1 MTRRQLP
8 ILPEP
13 SINQESREVR
23 APLMSGPDEA
33 STDAITWHA
42 SVVQGMSAI
51 WGPQT
56 AVVLREIW
64 AAEHA

>member
-1 MTRRQLP
+1 MTRRKLP
-8 ILPEP
+8 APLEP
-13 SINQESREVR
+13 SIHEESREVR
-23 APLMSGPDEA
+23 AALMSGHDDA
-33 STDAITWHA
+33 SSDAITWHA

-64 AAEHA
+64 ATAHA